1 MNKKINVTTVGGRI
15 KKARLDKGLTQQAL
29 ADQLY
34 IPMTTLSTYEN
45 NKAELKGQ
53 VVVEIAS
60 ALGVTTDYILIG
72 NTVEL
77 SPMEQELLIIFR
89 AIGNVDLRKIAL
101 EQLKW
106 LKIHFTVVCSAYPCI
121 SMV

>member
-1 MNKKINVTTVGGRI
+1 MNKNIDITTVGGRI
-15 KKARLDKGLTQQAL
+15 KKARLDKGITQQAL

-60 ALGVTTDYILIG
+60 ALGTTTDYILKG
-72 NTVEL
+72 VETETGAL
-77 SPMEQELLIIFR
+77 EEELLSVFNSLGSDELKKL
-89 AIGNVDLRKIAL
+89 AIAQMKCLAGINA
-101 EQLKW
+101 
-106 LKIHFTVVCSAYPCI
+106 
-121 SMV
+121 

>member
-77 SPMEQELLIIFR
+77 SPMEQELLAIFR
-89 AIGNVDLRKIAL
+89 SIGTEDLRKVGL
-101 EQLKW
+101 EQLKC
-106 LKIHFTVVCSAYPCI
+106 LLF
-121 SMV
+121 